1 MSKSPADLI
10 ALHFAIFVVCS
21 LQMTAYGLLM
31 SGRWPKATPV
41 IVAFGNCFAHSL
53 ICGLALWTLGRA
65 RAGGEI
71 VGDLSHRWHHLPQQ
85 RGLLYCAGVS
95 LLLALGSLAVIG
107 LQDVKTLLLVSH
119 LCLKVLYPIDIY

>member
-53 ICGLALWTLGRA
+53 ICGLAL
-65 RAGGEI
+65 
-71 VGDLSHRWHHLPQQ
+71 SHRWHHLPQQ